1 MLRFTSALL
10 VASILLLSAC
20 GDNEPATS
28 SRDNSATPIAVWT
41 VERQELS
48 RPLSLS
54 ATVQPY
60 QHVHLASRTA
70 AQVSEVAVREG
81 DQVEQG
87 ELLARLDVSEARA
100 ELQRADAEARSAQL
114 DFDRSKALRER
125 GIATLEEF
133 QRVELALD
141 VARSQRALWQ
151 ARVAYGEISA
161 PISGT
166 ITARHIEPGEA
177 VDQQQTLFELADLQQ
192 LVLRPGLS
200 EQDIPLLSTG
210 QTMPITLDALPEL
223 ALDAELTRIFP
234 AARGGNRLIEIE
246 LQLPEDSWQQ
256 GVRPGYLA
264 RINTRI
270 DRRPDTLVVPAQAIA
285 TDADGDYVYLLTDD
299 QLERR
304 SISAGIT
311 RGRWREIK
319 DGLSS
324 GERILA
330 SNPLD
335 MRSGEEVEV
344 VSEYE

>member
-1 MLRFTSALL
+1 MLRFAFALL
-10 VASILLLSAC
+10 IVSSLLLTGCS
-20 GDNEPATS
+20 DTEPATS
-28 SRDNSATPIAVWT
+28 SRDNTATPIAVWT
-41 VERQELS
+41 LERRELS
-48 RPLSLS
+48 RPLRLS

-70 AQVSEVAVREG
+70 AQVSEVRVREG

-100 ELQRADAEARSAQL
+100 ELQRAVAEVRSAQL
-114 DFDRSKALRER
+114 DFDRSQQLRER
-125 GIATLEEF
+125 GIATREEF
-133 QRVELALD
+133 QRAELALD
-141 VARSQRALWQ
+141 VARSQRDLWQ
-151 ARVAYGEISA
+151 ARVAYGDITA
-161 PISGT
+161 PISAT

-177 VDQQQTLFELADLQQ
+177 VDQQQTLFELADMQQ

-200 EQDIPLLSTG
+200 EQDLPLLNVG
-210 QTMPITLDALPEL
+210 QTMPFTLDALPEL
-223 ALDAELTRIFP
+223 GLEAELTRLFP
-234 AARGGNRLIEIE
+234 AARSGSRLIEIE

-264 RINTRI
+264 RIDTRI
-270 DRRPDTLVVPAQAIA
+270 DRRPDTLIVPAQAIA
-285 TDADGDYVYLLTDD
+285 TDADGDYVYLLEDD

-304 SISAGIT
+304 GISAGIT
-311 RGRWREIK
+311 RGRWREIT

-324 GERILA
+324 GDRILA

-335 MRSGEEVEV
+335 MRSGEQVEV